1 MRTALRVLRCVVLAV
16 AVPTGCTSGA
26 VGPPPQPPIDWHAF
40 DVHRALDGGPSGPTA
55 KERAVAETYAAA
67 IASPGFAQLAP
78 ILDPWAHFAFPG
90 ASDARGRDA
99 VVHAH
104 EALLGAFDSRM
115 IAMNRVWRTENA
127 QAVEWTLTGVH
138 ARTWMGLPATQRTAT
153 VKGLTLLWTKDD
165 GSITD
170 VHMYFHVA
178 AVKLQLSASSKGD
191 RLAASTSSGSPNLLQ
206 VSAGSAAPV
215 RSAVPA
221 VSTVSAISLAPSPA
235 STPPQIFD
243 QTGSPEEQRNAAVV
257 RSALDALEGTS
268 EAAYLATMAD
278 DVEVIPIGREPPM
291 RGKGDLSAY
300 FKSIH
305 KAIGQLDTT
314 IDNAWGVEHFAVVEY
329 LIAGEQLGTI
339 DGVPSHRDRV
349 VRLHVV
355 DVAELH
361 DGKIARV
368 WRYDNPS
375 EIAVSPLGE

>member
-16 AVPTGCTSGA
+16 AVPTGCTSGV
-26 VGPPPQPPIDWHAF
+26 VGPPPQPPVDWHAF
-40 DVHRALDGGPSGPTA
+40 DVHRVLDGGPSGPTA

-67 IASPGFAQLAP
+67 IASPGFVQLAP

-104 EALLGAFDSRM
+104 EALLGAFDSRV

-127 QAVEWTLTGVH
+127 QAVEWTLTGVQ
-138 ARTWMGLPATQRTAT
+138 ARAWMGLPATQRMAS

-170 VHMYFHVA
+170 VHLYFHVA
-178 AVKLQLSASSKGD
+178 AVKLQLGASS
-191 RLAASTSSGSPNLLQ
+191 RAALTSSPSSNLLA
-206 VSAGSAAPV
+206 VSAGSAAPA

-221 VSTVSAISLAPSPA
+221 VSTGSAISLAPSHG

-243 QTGSPEEQRNAAVV
+243 QTGSPDEQRNAAVV

-268 EAAYLATMAD
+268 DAAYLATMAD
-278 DVEVIPIGREPPM
+278 DVEVIPIGHEPPM

-314 IDNAWGVEHFAVVEY
+314 IDNAWGVEKFAVVEY

-339 DGVPSHRDRV
+339 DGVPPHRDRV

-355 DVAELH
+355 DVAEFS
-361 DGKIARV
+361 DGKIARI